1 MKGST
6 CAYGMVRDG
15 NGSRTSRPI
24 IGRMWASS
32 SRTISRSPVS
42 ICVVMVRCSF
52 RSSPLLVVVAGRRFR
67 SPADA
72 AARFVTEGPVLRPPT
87 AAQGCTDLAH
97 APGGHLDAQ
106 VSAQV
111 YRSVADELYPGRL
124 LGLLTR
130 SLLQPVVQRAARAA
144 THDLG
149 HLLRGHVLRLDPRP
163 LLDVEDALQATDA
176 LGKVQAT
183 PSVVE
188 DCHARGGVRPC
199 VGDRQFFSIC
209 GRLLAH
215 SPSPR
220 ASQGP
225 QGRGTHR
232 GGAR

>member
-15 NGSRTSRPI
+15 KGSRILRPI

-42 ICVVMVRCSF
+42 ICVLMVRCSF
-52 RSSPLLVVVAGRRFR
+52 RSSPLLVVVAHRRFR
-67 SPADA
+67 PPAGA
-72 AARFVTEGPVLRPPT
+72 AARLVAEGLVLRPPT
-87 AAQGCTDLAH
+87 AAQRCTDLAH
-97 APGGHLDAQ
+97 APAGHVDAQ

-111 YRSVADELYPGRL
+111 YRSVGDELYPGRL

-130 SLLQPVVQRAARAA
+130 TLLQPVVKRSARAA

-149 HLLRGHVLRLDPRP
+149 HLLRGGVLRLDPRS
-163 LLDVEDALQATDA
+163 LLDVEDLRQATDA
-176 LGKVQAT
+176 LGEVQAT

-188 DCHARGGVRPC
+188 DSHARGGVGPR
-199 VGDRQFFSIC
+199 VGDRQLFHIC

-215 SPSPR
+215 SLYPESI
-220 ASQGP
+220 S
-225 QGRGTHR
+225 
-232 GGAR
+232 GATRSRY